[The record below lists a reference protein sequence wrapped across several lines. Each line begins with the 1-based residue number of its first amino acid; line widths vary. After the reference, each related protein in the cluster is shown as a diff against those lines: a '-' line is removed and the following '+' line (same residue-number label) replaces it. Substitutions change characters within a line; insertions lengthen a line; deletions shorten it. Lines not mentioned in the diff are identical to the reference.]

1 VPVRSLSRRVLGLGA
16 VGVLAASSAVL
27 STAGTAHAA
36 PAPFAGTV
44 TAGTTPADTAI
55 TVPVGYCAL
64 RWELVGGQGG
74 AAGDNPGRRGGRI
87 EGTTAVAAGDQFLL
101 QPGQGGGGAGGQPL
115 GGHSGSQPSGEA
127 GDTTR
132 GGGGGASVVR
142 RGTSPGGERFA
153 VVFGG
158 AGADAAGA
166 DASGGAGGDGNLIA
180 EPLWLPT
187 HPHSMGVAATDGDG
201 HISYTG
207 VACTAPQAPFLYD
220 VVPGTAPG
228 SLQITFNPP
237 VSSPVDGRAA
247 ITGYEVSLD
256 GGSSWRALTPT
267 STGSPHQAVVTGL
280 APAVY
285 QVALRAT
292 SAVGPSEQSSYVT
305 RSLQRRLGIPTGITA
320 TVGATSMRIAWQAPA
335 DATGITGYRVRA
347 SAVVDWDHLERLP
360 EVGIVDCEVGA
371 GERSCLVGVEPGWAY
386 SVSVY
391 AVGEPGT
398 YLEAGSTTALTTE
411 VVPEPR
417 PAPVVPE
424 SSGQL
429 VPKSPLDDV
438 TVGERIEVSGSGYLP
453 NSTVVLV
460 VYSTPQVLGTVVT
473 DGTGAFTT
481 TVQLPAGL
489 PAGSHTLVASGVDP
503 DGNPR
508 DLTSPVTVTVS
519 STGAP
524 GTSDAGPAGGATGT
538 GGAGASATSTTPA
551 ATSPSGLASTGADVA
566 LPVVA
571 GLVALI
577 AGAGLVVAG
586 RRRAAG

>member
-1 VPVRSLSRRVLGLGA
+1 M
-16 VGVLAASSAVL
+16 
-27 STAGTAHAA
+27 
-36 PAPFAGTV
+36 
-44 TAGTTPADTAI
+44 
-55 TVPVGYCAL
+55 
-64 RWELVGGQGG
+64 
-74 AAGDNPGRRGGRI
+74 
-87 EGTTAVAAGDQFLL
+87 AAGDQFLL
-101 QPGQGGGGAGGQPL
+101 QPGQAGGVAGSGPL
-115 GGHSGSQPSGEA
+115 GGHSGSQTSGEA

-142 RGTSPGGERFA
+142 RGTSPSGERFA

-158 AGADAAGA
+158 AGADAASA

-180 EPLWLPT
+180 EPAWLPT

-201 HISYTG
+201 HISYAG

-256 GGSSWRALTPT
+256 GGSTWRPLTPT

-285 QVALRAT
+285 QVALRVT

-305 RSLQRRLGIPTGITA
+305 RSLQRRFGVPTGITA

-386 SVSVY
+386 TVSVN

-398 YLEAGSTTALTTE
+398 YVEAGSTTALTTE

-424 SSGQL
+424 SSGPL
-429 VPKSPLDDV
+429 VPKTPLDDV
-438 TVGERIEVSGSGYLP
+438 TAGERIEVSGTGYLP

-473 DGTGAFTT
+473 DGTGAFST

-489 PAGSHTLVASGVDP
+489 PIGPHTLVASGVDP
-503 DGNPR
+503 DGNPH
-508 DLTSPVTVTVS
+508 DLTSPVAVTAS
-519 STGAP
+519 SNGATGTA
-524 GTSDAGPAGGATGT
+524 GAGPAGATGAGGT
-538 GGAGASATSTTPA
+538 GAATAGATTPA
-551 ATSPSGLASTGADVA
+551 TTSASGLASTGADVA
-566 LPVVA
+566 SPVVV
-571 GLVALI
+571 GLLALT
-577 AGAGLVVAG
+577 AGAVLVVAG
-586 RRRAAG
+586 RRRATG

>member
-1 VPVRSLSRRVLGLGA
+1 MPVRSLSRRVLGLGA
-16 VGVLAASSAVL
+16 VGVLATSSAVL
-27 STAGTAHAA
+27 SAVGTAHAA
-36 PAPFAGTV
+36 PASFAGTV
-44 TAGTTPADTAI
+44 TAGATPADTAI
-55 TVPVGYCAL
+55 TVPDGYCAL

-74 AAGDNPGRRGGRI
+74 AAGDHLGRRGGRLV
-87 EGTTAVAAGDQFLL
+87 GTTAVAAGDHFLL
-101 QPGQGGGGAGGQPL
+101 QPGQAGGVAGSEPV

-127 GDTTR
+127 GDATQ

-158 AGADAAGA
+158 AGADATGA
-166 DASGGAGGDGNLIA
+166 DASGGAGGDGHLIV
-180 EPLWLPT
+180 EPAWLPT
-187 HPHSMGVAATDGDG
+187 HPHSMGVAATEGDG

-220 VVPGTAPG
+220 VVPGDAPG

-256 GGSSWRALTPT
+256 GGSTWRALTPT
-267 STGSPHQAVVTGL
+267 STGSPHRAVVTGL

-285 QVALRAT
+285 QVAVRVT

-305 RSLQRRLGIPTGITA
+305 RSLQRRLGVPTGITA
-320 TVGATSMRIAWQAPA
+320 TVGATSMRIAWQAPT

-386 SVSVY
+386 DVSVY
-391 AVGEPGT
+391 AVGGPGT
-398 YLEAGSTTALTTE
+398 SVETGSTTALTTE
-411 VVPEPR
+411 VVPVPR
-417 PAPVVPE
+417 PAAVVPE
-424 SSGQL
+424 SSGPL
-429 VPKSPLDDV
+429 VPKTPLDDV
-438 TVGERIEVSGSGYLP
+438 TGGERIEVSGTGYLP
-453 NSTVVLV
+453 NSTVVLI

-473 DGTGAFTT
+473 NGTGAFTT
-481 TVQLPAGL
+481 TVLLPAGL

-503 DGNPR
+503 DGNPH
-508 DLTSPVTVTVS
+508 DLTSPVTVTAS
-519 STGAP
+519 STGV
-524 GTSDAGPAGGATGT
+524 TGT
-538 GGAGASATSTTPA
+538 GGADAAATGTTPA
-551 ATSPSGLASTGADVA
+551 PTSASGLASTGADVA
-566 LPVVA
+566 LPVV
-571 GLVALI
+571 VALVTLT

-586 RRRAAG
+586 RRRSAE